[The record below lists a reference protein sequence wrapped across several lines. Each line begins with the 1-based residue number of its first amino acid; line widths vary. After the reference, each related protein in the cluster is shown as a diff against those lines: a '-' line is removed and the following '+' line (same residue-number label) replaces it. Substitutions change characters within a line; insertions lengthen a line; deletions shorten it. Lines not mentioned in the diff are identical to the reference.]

1 MADESSDRVYIR
13 DLAVRCIIGV
23 YPEERR
29 DVQDLVLNIAMHAN
43 LAEAGRSDDILDTV
57 DYKTVKKRVL
67 AAVEKSEFRLI
78 EALAERIASVVLES
92 PRVNRVEVTIDKPG
106 ALRFA
111 RSVAVQISRSR
122 PKPS

>member
-1 MADESSDRVYIR
+1 MADESRDRVYIR

-43 LAEAGRSDDILDTV
+43 LAEAGKSDAIEDTV

-92 PRVNRVEVTIDKPG
+92 PRVNRVDVTIDKPG

-111 RSVAVQISRSR
+111 RSVAVRISRGR
-122 PKPS
+122 PEPS